1 MKLKYFPKVGI
12 GDKVMDIIDILD
24 SIEPRLGDINSIGPM
39 MSKPLRASLY
49 AFIKFIERNL
59 NEYTY
64 FTISKLLSKEVIKSL
79 QEILNNEPS
88 APGIITYG
96 GSESNLTA
104 LYVMRELG
112 YNTVITPRNV
122 HKSIIKA
129 AKVLRLR
136 TVVTGVDKDNRASI
150 TDIVRATREI
160 MKAGKQVFVVLTA
173 GNTETGVIDDAK
185 HLYDEL
191 PDIEVVV
198 DAAFGGLITPFLDN
212 LELPIYDF
220 RVPSVKCIGVD
231 GHKMGLTPIPSGAL
245 LFRNNEYILPITYDA
260 KYFLKQNKQYSLLWT
275 RTSASAAALWASINY
290 LGYEGF
296 SNIVSNLLKLTYYL
310 YEELLSLGCT
320 AIKPELPIICFS
332 LGSKK
337 LNSKAIEYLFSRGW
351 HLYRCPFINGLKVT
365 LMPHINKWILQDFID
380 DIRRFLLKFK

>member
-1 MKLKYFPKVGI
+1 MELKYFPKVGI
-12 GDKVMDIIDILD
+12 GDRVMDIIDTLD
-24 SIEPRLGDINSIGPM
+24 SVEPKLGDIKSLGPM

-49 AFIKFIERNL
+49 AFIKFIERNI

-79 QEILNNEPS
+79 QEILNNKPS

-112 YNTVITPRNV
+112 YDTVITPRNV
-122 HKSIIKA
+122 HRSVTKA
-129 AKVLRLR
+129 ARVLKLR
-136 TVVTGVDKDNRASI
+136 IILTDVDESNRASI
-150 TDIVRATREI
+150 TDIVRASKELERT
-160 MKAGKQVFVVLTA
+160 GKRAFVVLTA

-185 HLYDEL
+185 YLYDEL
-191 PDIEVVV
+191 PDIEVII
-198 DAAFGGLITPFLDN
+198 DAAFGGLITPFMSN
-212 LELPIYDF
+212 PELPIYDF
-220 RVPSVKCIGVD
+220 RVSSVKCIGVD
-231 GHKMGLTPIPSGAL
+231 GHKMGLTPVPSGAL
-245 LFRNNEYILPITYDA
+245 LFRSDEYLLPITFKA

-296 SNIVSNLLKLTYYL
+296 KNIVDNLLKLTYYL

-320 AIKPELPIICFS
+320 VIKPELPIICFS
-332 LGSKK
+332 LGNKK
-337 LNSKAIEYLFSRGW
+337 LNNKAIEYLFSKGW

-365 LMPHINKWILQDFID
+365 IMPHINKWVLQDFVD
-380 DIRRFLLKFK
+380 DIRKFLLKI